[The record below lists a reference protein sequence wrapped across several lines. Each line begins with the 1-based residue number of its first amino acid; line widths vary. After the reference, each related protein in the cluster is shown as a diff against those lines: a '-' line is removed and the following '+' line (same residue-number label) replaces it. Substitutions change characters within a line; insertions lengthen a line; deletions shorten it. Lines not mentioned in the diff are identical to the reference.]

1 METMVT
7 SDTFSGGGGGR
18 GREGTPLEL
27 STNPREVSVP
37 GEDPTTRLGTR
48 DYKHFHN

>member
-18 GREGTPLEL
+18 GTPLEL